1 MPWVAEV
8 SSIIQA
14 WYLGNE
20 VGESVHVNLSVH
32 FLRILGNAIGDII
45 WGKVN
50 PSGRLPLTFP
60 VCIEDT
66 PAYLNQRSENGKI
79 HYREDL
85 FVGYKHYHARSIQP
99 LFAFGCVLM
108 RLYWFRLMTFH
119 GRHSSYGLSYTT
131 FSFTDLLVSDAEI
144 TETGL
149 EFSVSVTVKNDGQVS
164 GSEVAQLYI
173 SYPETG
179 ITTPLYQLKGFAK
192 AKDVEPGASRNL
204 VMNLDKYALAFW
216 DTRINAW
223 TVSRGKYVINVGASS
238 ADFRLEGKLNLTQD
252 LIWKGL

>member
-1 MPWVAEV
+1 MKLEMPLET
-8 SSIIQA
+8 
-14 WYLGNE
+14 LFG
-20 VGESVHVNLSVH
+20 G
-32 FLRILGNAIGDII
+32 
-45 WGKVN
+45 
-50 PSGRLPLTFP
+50 
-60 VCIEDT
+60 T

-99 LFAFGCVLM
+99 LFAFG
-108 RLYWFRLMTFH
+108 
-119 GRHSSYGLSYTT
+119 YGLSYTT
-131 FSFTDLLVSDAEI
+131 FSFTDLFVSDAEF

-204 VMNLDKYALAFW
+204 VINLDKYALAFW
-216 DTRINAW
+216 DTRRNAW